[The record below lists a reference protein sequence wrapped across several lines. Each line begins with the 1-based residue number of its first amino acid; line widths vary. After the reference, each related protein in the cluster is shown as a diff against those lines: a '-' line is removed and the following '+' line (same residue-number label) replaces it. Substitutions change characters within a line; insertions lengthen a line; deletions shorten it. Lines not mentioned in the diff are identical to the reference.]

1 MLGYLVTYEE
11 HGKKNSSIIPEAYYI
26 KRDTSVCL
34 YDNDAAAVAAARHD
48 GVCLIYGMDNVP
60 DGIYL
65 DTPQNR
71 QHIITMLLEF
81 PRYKKFGINF
91 TAYAQGKLELLV
103 EFEITL
109 TPDEEQR
116 LSELR
121 SEISIDTFMRELF
134 NKYL

>member
-11 HGKKNSSIIPEAYYI
+11 HGKSSAIIPEAFYI
-26 KRDTSVCL
+26 KRDVSVCL
-34 YDNDAAAVAAARHD
+34 YETDEAAIAAARHD

-60 DGIYL
+60 DGLYL

-71 QHIITMLLEF
+71 QHILTMLIDF
-81 PRYKKFGINF
+81 PQYKKYGISF
-91 TAYAQGKLELLV
+91 TTYAQGKLELLV

-109 TPDEEQR
+109 TADEELK

-121 SEISIDTFMRELF
+121 SEISIDTFMRGIY